1 MIRIGIVGCNYG
13 RLVHLPAFRL
23 DPRCEVI
30 ALAGTDAARAA
41 ELARAANVPLSFGN
55 WTDLVKHPDVDAIT
69 IAAPPALQPSM
80 ASGATSAI
88 EHQLRSDHDPNAS
101 RTYIRE

>member
-41 ELARAANVPLSFGN
+41 ELARAANIPLSFGN
-55 WTDLVKHPDVDAIT
+55 WTDLVEHPDVDAIA
-69 IAAPPALQPSM
+69 IATPPACSP
-80 ASGATSAI
+80 
-88 EHQLRSDHDPNAS
+88 R
-101 RTYIRE
+101 